1 MNIIYNNF
9 LQYLSSIDIEP
20 MNTLKDNSVSF
31 KRNSLNYIFEADR
44 NDPAFFRIVLPNID
58 DYNASKAETIRKLSA
73 KFKVAKL
80 IVVNQQICI
89 VAEQFVYSPLSKSS
103 WFIMFD
109 RIVNLLNQVID
120 EYRELHQR

>member
-120 EYRELHQR
+120 EYRELYQR

>member
-1 MNIIYNNF
+1 
-9 LQYLSSIDIEP
+9 

-58 DYNASKAETIRKLSA
+58 DYNASKAEAICELSA

-80 IVVNQQICI
+80 IVVNKQICI
-89 VAEQFVYSPLSKSS
+89 VAEQFVYCPLSKSS
-103 WFIMFD
+103 WVIMFD

-120 EYRELHQR
+120 EYRELYQR